1 MNEASE
7 TQTSACIL
15 YASTFLPGRKELI
28 TDEQAEFLQ
37 SLFTALNKNGSQKNN
52 VQWNTSLSS
61 ASCQQ
66 LRISTETIWRRKDK
80 NCLLQ

>member
-52 VQWNTSLSS
+52 VQ
-61 ASCQQ
+61 
-66 LRISTETIWRRKDK
+66 
-80 NCLLQ
+80 